1 MENENKTFDQICEER
16 IQTILSMAEPQKQ
29 YSILTFS
36 EKTLKE
42 LEIMLGGRART
53 VYQMSPDSR
62 EPGALKV
69 SWKRLNIRGYEAEL
83 RINTEFGQSMGAK
96 VYLYSLKRL
105 EDNKLVYKVP
115 CSKIIKM
122 M

>member
-53 VYQMSPDSR
+53 VYQMSPDAR
-62 EPGALKV
+62 EPGALIV
-69 SWKRLNIRGYEAEL
+69 CWKRLNIRGYEAEL

-115 CSKIIKM
+115 CRKIIKM